1 MYYTRDIK
9 VKKVIMGKERYY
21 IMLNGSI
28 LQEDITILN
37 VHAPNKRASN
47 SMRQKPKEIQGEKNK
62 STTRVGDFNNSLS
75 KMDRSIRQNIS
86 KDVVELNSIMNQ
98 LYISEIYKLLHP
110 KNIRIHIFH

>member
-37 VHAPNKRASN
+37 VHAPSKRASN
-47 SMRQKPKEIQGEKNK
+47 SMRQNQKKYKEKKINLLLELET
-62 STTRVGDFNNSLS
+62 STALS
-75 KMDRSIRQNIS
+75 QKWTDPSSRTSVRM
-86 KDVVELNSIMNQ
+86 
-98 LYISEIYKLLHP
+98 
-110 KNIRIHIFH
+110 